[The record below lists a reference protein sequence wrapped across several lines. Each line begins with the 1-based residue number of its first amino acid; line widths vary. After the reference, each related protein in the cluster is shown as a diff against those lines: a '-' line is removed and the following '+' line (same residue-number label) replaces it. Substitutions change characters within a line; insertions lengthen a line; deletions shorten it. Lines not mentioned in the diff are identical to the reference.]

1 MARRSRDGNEYCL
14 SNDKRGKQVAVDL
27 TNDANL
33 RAACEV
39 VLAQHRGL
47 PWYQNW
53 LASLSEFLQKV
64 QNATH
69 DEFCSTQIQTELWE
83 SETLCRNGMG
93 PINAS
98 DAIHTP
104 SVAKCLWDIRTS
116 LEGIDPQKYDEVLNA
131 GWQALSR
138 LVDTP
143 INQRNTRLK
152 KNRLFAALFPSRLT
166 TIAHISK
173 LRTLT
178 MWLGLSGAEGD
189 LSLHHLVR
197 DHLDHVL
204 GDKVDGL
211 STQALERMTLP
222 WLLYL
227 NYLQDQEA
235 EATEIVDFNTGHER
249 LNPLP
254 DESRNFGMREIK
266 EGLADVTAIIKFAK
280 GGCKRA
286 ALIHHMQTVKT
297 ENREMS
303 LQNHLDKLFTWG
315 VIQVRGGV
323 IDLTPRGEGLVET
336 GEPDEISDWLL
347 TRVVGF
353 DHLLVALQRQPMS
366 KPESHLFLQG
376 KNSKW
381 PSERVPNVTFW
392 LEQMQLA
399 EKKKHDKLHLTERGK
414 TWAAQIHWLPQS
426 PPSQVNPPIAPLTVP
441 DQKPAPFQRPSP
453 QTIHDSLPKSTAFSL
468 NQVARLDA
476 GLWSHSRRHFA
487 VLTGLS
493 GSGKTLLARG
503 YAHALHQGQPDP
515 AQYLLTIPVQP
526 GWHDPSCVL
535 GYINPLDSD
544 SYVRTA
550 FVDFLLDASDNPERP
565 YTVVLDEMNLS
576 HPEQY
581 LAPLLSAME
590 TGDRIE
596 FHAQDDDISGVPRS
610 IAYPDNLLIIGT
622 VNMDETT
629 HGLSDKVLDRASVI
643 EFWDIDVDAF
653 PGWQTSSLTVQQV
666 SHVRDTLTGLVK
678 ALRPARLHFGWRTIQ
693 DVIGYI
699 EQAETGGV
707 IKFDAALDQAIY
719 AKVLPKLRG
728 EDSQRLQDAFDNC
741 ITLLEG
747 RQLPESTAKLV
758 ELKGDLHIL
767 GTARF
772 WR

>member
-104 SVAKCLWDIRTS
+104 SVAECLWDIRTS

-152 KNRLFAALFPSRLT
+152 KNRLFAALYPPRLT

-173 LRTLT
+173 LRTLA

-197 DHLDHVL
+197 DRLDHVL

-297 ENREMS
+297 ENRERS

-414 TWAAQIHWLPQS
+414 AWAAQIHWLPQS
-426 PPSQVNPPIAPLTVP
+426 PSSQANPPIAPLTVP

-453 QTIHDSLPKSTAFSL
+453 QTIHESLPKGTAFSL

-476 GLWSHSRRHFA
+476 GLWSHPRRHFA

-503 YAHALHQGQPDP
+503 YAHALHQDQSNP
-515 AQYLLTIPVQP
+515 APYLLTIPVQP

-550 FVDFLLDASDNPERP
+550 FVDFLLKASADPERP

-741 ITLLEG
+741 ITLLGG

>member
-1 MARRSRDGNEYCL
+1 
-14 SNDKRGKQVAVDL
+14 VAVDL

-33 RAACEV
+33 RAACEA

-131 GWQALSR
+131 GWQALSL

-143 INQRNTRLK
+143 VNQRNTRLK
-152 KNRLFAALFPSRLT
+152 KNRLFAALCPSRLT

-173 LRTLT
+173 LRTLA

-254 DESRNFGMREIK
+254 DESREFGMRAIGK
-266 EGLADVTAIIKFAK
+266 GLADVTAIIKFAK
-280 GGCKRA
+280 GGCTREDLLA
-286 ALIHHMQTVKT
+286 HMQKIKDANGKT
-297 ENREMS
+297 S
-303 LQNHLDKLFTWG
+303 LKSHLHNLFTWG
-315 VIQVRGGV
+315 VIQERGDK
-323 IDLTPRGEGLVET
+323 IYLTPRGEGLVET
-336 GEPDEISDWLL
+336 GGPEEISDWLL

-353 DHLLVALQRQPMS
+353 DHMLVAMRSQAMS
-366 KPESHLFLQG
+366 NSDTFNLLRSIRSESSG
-376 KNSKW
+376 DRAASN
-381 PSERVPNVTFW
+381 VPFW
-392 LEQMQLA
+392 LEKLQLA
-399 EKKKHDKLHLTERGK
+399 EKKTHDKLHLTELGK
-414 TWAAQIHWLPQS
+414 NWAAQIYWLPQS
-426 PPSQVNPPIAPLTVP
+426 PSSQANPPVVPLAAP

-453 QTIHDSLPKSTAFSL
+453 QTIHESFPDNIAFSL
-468 NQVARLDA
+468 IQIARLDA
-476 GLWSHSRRHFA
+476 GLWSHPRRHFA

-493 GSGKTLLARG
+493 GSGKTALARA
-503 YAHALHQGQPDP
+503 YAQALHQGQPDP

-526 GWHDPSCVL
+526 GWHDPSWVL
-535 GYINPLDSD
+535 GHINPLNSE

-550 FVDFLLDASDNPERP
+550 FAEFLLKASADPERP

-590 TGDRIE
+590 TGDHIE
-596 FHAQDDDISGVPRS
+596 FHTQDQDISGVPRS

-678 ALRPARLHFGWRTIQ
+678 ALRPTRLHFGWRTIQ

-728 EDSQRLQDAFDNC
+728 EDSPRLQAAFADS
-741 ITLLEG
+741 ITLL
-747 RQLPESTAKLV
+747 RDMRLPESTAKV
-758 ELKGDLHIL
+758 IELQNDLRYL